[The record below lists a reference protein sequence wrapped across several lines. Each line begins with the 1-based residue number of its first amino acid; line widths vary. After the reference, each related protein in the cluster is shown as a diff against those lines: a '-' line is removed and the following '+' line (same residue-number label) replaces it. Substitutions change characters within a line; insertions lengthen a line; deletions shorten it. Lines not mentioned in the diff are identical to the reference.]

1 MAEKTN
7 KERLAAIETSITHI
21 DKNIDLIAKN
31 NINQWKQINKNA
43 QSIAGIKGTA
53 FGISGCVSFIVSVAG
68 ILWSMFKAKSS

>member
-7 KERLAAIETSITHI
+7 KERLASIETSITHI

-43 QSIAGIKGTA
+43 QSIASIKGA
-53 FGISGCVSFIVSVAG
+53 ALAISGCVSFIISVVG

>member
-1 MAEKTN
+1 MPEKTN
-7 KERLAAIETSITHI
+7 KERLASIETSIIHI

-43 QSIAGIKGTA
+43 QSITGIKGTA

-68 ILWSMFKAKSS
+68 ILWSMFKAKPQ

>member
-7 KERLAAIETSITHI
+7 KERLASIETSIIHI

-43 QSIAGIKGTA
+43 QSIAGMRGA
-53 FGISGCVSFIVSVAG
+53 SGVIAGIVSIIMAG
-68 ILWSMFKAKSS
+68 IMTYFFKTK